1 MDRDPIER
9 LLDFWFGPLGDDG
22 VVDKAHRQLWF
33 APNEEF
39 DRRCREDF
47 EADLARAGAGELD
60 HWRTTPG
67 GHLALILL
75 LDQLSRNIYRGTAR
89 VFAQDG
95 KALALCQ
102 EGLARGTDRALR
114 PAERLFFYLPLEHAE
129 DRAAQRRSVE
139 CFEGL
144 CADVS
149 PEQRPLFEDLL
160 DYARRHRAVVERFGR
175 FPHRNAILGRTSTPG
190 ELAFLV
196 GPEAPF

>member
-22 VVDKAHRQLWF
+22 VVDEAHRQLWF

-39 DRRCREDF
+39 VRRC
-47 EADLARAGAGELD
+47 
-60 HWRTTPG
+60 
-67 GHLALILL
+67 
-75 LDQLSRNIYRGTAR
+75 
-89 VFAQDG
+89 
-95 KALALCQ
+95 
-102 EGLARGTDRALR
+102 
-114 PAERLFFYLPLEHAE
+114 
-129 DRAAQRRSVE
+129 VE

-149 PEQRPLFEDLL
+149 PEQRPLFEDLR

-175 FPHRNAILGRTSTPG
+175 FPHRNAIIGRPSTPG
-190 ELAFLV
+190 ELAFLM